1 MNVYKGLCAVILLG
15 HFVSANALQSVI
27 QAKDKLQIVEQT
39 DGYLGLIDQYAS
51 HDVKQMMKDINKIRR
66 MLRKSNSKL
75 SESVVQ
81 YLSQKKYAEYT
92 VEQEKKPLA
101 QDWFSPI
108 SPSKQAQK
116 KPKVNQ
122 EDSLTRKPMISQA
135 GGSMQQVGAKSDEG
149 SMQKPMMRQDSD
161 FVQEVIKSDE
171 GPKPIMRKGS
181 DSVQGVIKS
190 DEGSMQKPI
199 MKQDSDSVQGVI
211 KSGEGSMQ
219 QPMMRQGGDSVQR
232 SIKSGEAPLQASK
245 AVSDEQMRRPMKDD
259 RSRKIGATLGDDSI
273 VQSGS
278 KPKHQPNRKKQKLEL
293 IELWDEDEA
302 GYE

>member
-190 DEGSMQKPI
+190 
-199 MKQDSDSVQGVI
+199 
-211 KSGEGSMQ
+211 GEGSMQ